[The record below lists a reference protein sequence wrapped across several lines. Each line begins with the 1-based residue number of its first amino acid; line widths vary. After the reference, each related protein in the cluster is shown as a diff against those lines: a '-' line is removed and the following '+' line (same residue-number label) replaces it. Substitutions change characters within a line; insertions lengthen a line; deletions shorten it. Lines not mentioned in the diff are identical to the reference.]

1 MNNNEISA
9 GTKDEQRTDADLSTS
24 ASVAANPML
33 CVVVVL
39 IDVAAMKN
47 YCSAVLFFEAA
58 EHVFFKIM
66 INKKL
71 LSKIEV
77 GNKLLVKIIDSPPD
91 GDGSIVFY
99 GIDEVWFINELGNFC
114 MFNCKLFAMP
124 NEVVRVYLKKHQK

>member
-1 MNNNEISA
+1 
-9 GTKDEQRTDADLSTS
+9 
-24 ASVAANPML
+24 
-33 CVVVVL
+33 
-39 IDVAAMKN
+39 MKN